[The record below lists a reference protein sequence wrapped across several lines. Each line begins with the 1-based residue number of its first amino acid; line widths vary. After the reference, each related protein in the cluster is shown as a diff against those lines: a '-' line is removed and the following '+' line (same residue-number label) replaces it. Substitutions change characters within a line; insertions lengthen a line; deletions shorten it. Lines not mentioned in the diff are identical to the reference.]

1 MRHNQAPDSSAFY
14 RRMQESDARWTAAL
28 KSVQERIRKG
38 ERLGVEIR
46 VGDVCADFNLTSGWN
61 AFISNYD
68 YSQPVTPCRVAAAR
82 EEWRRQELIRWVL
95 DHPQEAVERLQAGR
109 SKPVR
114 VRPPRKLKEAVKAPE
129 TAKEAEPVTE
139 QAPAPVADP
148 QVEALVEKQVEEAL
162 AEVRLMTWGFTDL
175 MRGMFLRWEVRDPKT
190 KRAQYFSS
198 MHSLRPQVYD
208 TALVRMPSNGAY
220 NEVREYRGGSFR
232 SGRLTDTEMERIL
245 GEGVAQVRA
254 KYPQARLQAQD
265 SLARSWAQMW
275 SKS

>member
-1 MRHNQAPDSSAFY
+1 MRPSPDSSSYY
-14 RRMQESDARWTAAL
+14 RKMQAADTRWTEAL
-28 KSVQERIRKG
+28 KHVQARLRKG
-38 ERLGVEIR
+38 ERLGVEIK
-46 VGDVCADFNLTSGWN
+46 VNEVCDDFNLTSGWN
-61 AFISNYD
+61 AFMSSYD
-68 YSQPVTPCRVAAAR
+68 YSKPVTACRVAAAR

-109 SKPVR
+109 SKPQR
-114 VRPPRKLKEAVKAPE
+114 VRPPRQLKEAVKAPE
-129 TAKEAEPVTE
+129 TAKEAEP
-139 QAPAPVADP
+139 APATAQEQVKASQEAVPEGLAD
-148 QVEALVEKQVEEAL
+148 
-162 AEVRLMTWGFTDL
+162 VRLMTWGFTDL
-175 MRGMFLRWEVRDPKT
+175 MRGMWLRWEVRDPKT

-198 MHSLRPQVYD
+198 MHSLRAQEYD

-254 KYPQARLQAQD
+254 QYPQARMQAQD

>member
-1 MRHNQAPDSSAFY
+1 MSHNQAADSSAFY
-14 RRMQESDARWTAAL
+14 RRMQEADARWTEAL
-28 KSVQERIRKG
+28 KSVQERLRKG

-109 SKPVR
+109 SKPQR
-114 VRPPRKLKEAVKAPE
+114 VRPPRQLKEAVKAPE
-129 TAKEAEPVTE
+129 TAKEAEP
-139 QAPAPVADP
+139 APATAQEQVKASQEAVPEGLAD
-148 QVEALVEKQVEEAL
+148 
-162 AEVRLMTWGFTDL
+162 VRLMTWGFTDL
-175 MRGMFLRWEVRDPKT
+175 MRGMWLRWEVRDPKT

-198 MHSLRPQVYD
+198 MHSLRAQEYD

-254 KYPQARLQAQD
+254 QYPQARMQAQD